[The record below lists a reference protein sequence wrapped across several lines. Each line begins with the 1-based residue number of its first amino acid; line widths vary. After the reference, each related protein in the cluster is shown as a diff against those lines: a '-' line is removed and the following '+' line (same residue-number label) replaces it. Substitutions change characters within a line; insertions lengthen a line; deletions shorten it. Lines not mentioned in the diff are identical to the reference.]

1 MAVSTSAV
9 SAVSAATSRY
19 DCIVI
24 GAGHNG
30 LVCAATLA
38 RGGRSVLVLEA
49 ADRVGGAAPTREFA
63 PGFRVSAGAHLLH
76 LMPADLLRELNLES
90 HGLEWAARAM
100 NTTALVPGGP
110 PLAVGSPQASAPS
123 YAATSSQGS
132 GESASQGLSATDAQA
147 YSEYAGRMRRFAAA
161 LAPIMSR
168 TPPRLGTTAWSD
180 RLALL
185 RMGWQ
190 IRKLG
195 RKDMRELLRIGG
207 MNVYDLLEE
216 NFDSPALKGA
226 LGFDAVLGANFGPRS
241 PGTVLT
247 LLYRLAAESAAGDG
261 GLSQPK
267 GGMGALCAALAKA
280 ATAAGAAIRTSSPVA
295 GILVEDDRVHGVV
308 LESGE
313 RIEAHAVIS
322 SADPK
327 NTFLKLLGPRHLDT
341 GFVRRVNHIRSRG
354 LAAKL
359 HLALN
364 RAPPFSG
371 LDQGAL
377 GGRLLIAPS
386 LQHIEHAY
394 NHAKYG
400 EFSADPVMEITIP
413 TVNDPALAPPGH
425 HVLSAIVQYA
435 PYALKEGWQGGRQR
449 FLDTALD
456 SLERH
461 APGLRGCIVAAELLT
476 PADLETEFRMSGGH
490 WHHGDLA
497 FDQFLMVRPVPGA
510 AQYRTPVNGLFLC
523 GAGCHPGGGVMGVA
537 GRNAARELFTLGAK
551 AS

>member
-1 MAVSTSAV
+1 LSV
-9 SAVSAATSRY
+9 AVSAAPSRY
-19 DCIVI
+19 DCVVI
-24 GAGHNG
+24 GGGHNG

-49 ADRVGGAAPTREFA
+49 AAQVGGAALTREFA

-76 LMPADLLRELNLES
+76 LMPAELLRELRLGA
-90 HGLEWAARAM
+90 HGLEWAAQAM
-100 NTTALVPGGP
+100 TTTALMPGGA
-110 PLAVGSPQASAPS
+110 PLVVGEQQPGSDAAAQSLSAADARAYS
-123 YAATSSQGS
+123 VYAA
-132 GESASQGLSATDAQA
+132 
-147 YSEYAGRMRRFAAA
+147 RMRRFAAA
-161 LAPIMSR
+161 LVPLFSR
-168 TPPRLGTTAWSD
+168 VPPRLGTTAWAD

-185 RMGWQ
+185 RLGWQ

-195 RKDMRELLRIGG
+195 RRDMRELLRIGG

-216 NFDSPALKGA
+216 NFDSAALKGA

-247 LLYRLAAESAAGDG
+247 LLYRLAAESAAGAS

-267 GGMGALCAALAKA
+267 GGMGAVCNALAKA
-280 ATAAGAAIRTSSPVA
+280 ATAAGATIRTGTPVA
-295 GILVEDDRVHGVV
+295 KILVEADRACGVL

-313 RIEAHAVIS
+313 SIGAGRVIS

-327 NTFLKLLGPRHLDT
+327 TTFLRLLGPQHLDT

-371 LDQGAL
+371 VTEAGLR
-377 GGRLLIAPS
+377 GRLLIAPS

-400 EFSADPVMEITIP
+400 EFSASPVMEITVP
-413 TVNDPALAPPGH
+413 TVNDPTLAPPGQ
-425 HVLSAIVQYA
+425 HVLSAILQYA
-435 PYALKEGWQGGRQR
+435 PYALKEGWQSGRQR
-449 FLDTALD
+449 FVDAALD
-456 SLERH
+456 CLEQY
-461 APGLRGCIVAAELLT
+461 APNLRSCVIAAELLT
-476 PADLETEFRMSGGH
+476 PADIENEFRISGGH

-510 AQYRTPVNGLFLC
+510 AQYRTPMDGLFLC

-537 GRNAARELFTLGAK
+537 GRNAAQEILK
-551 AS
+551 SSVKSP

>member
-1 MAVSTSAV
+1 MIVAVP
-9 SAVSAATSRY
+9 AAQSRY
-19 DCIVI
+19 DCVVI
-24 GAGHNG
+24 GGGHNG

-38 RGGRSVLVLEA
+38 RGGRSVLLLEA
-49 ADRVGGAAPTREFA
+49 ADQVGGAALTREFA

-76 LMPADLLRELNLES
+76 LMPADLLRDLRLES
-90 HGLEWAARAM
+90 YGLEWAARGM
-100 NTTALVPGGP
+100 STTALVPGGAR
-110 PLAVGSPQASAPS
+110 LVVGELELGNGASHGLSPQ
-123 YAATSSQGS
+123 
-132 GESASQGLSATDAQA
+132 DAQA
-147 YSEYAGRMRRFAAA
+147 YSVYAARMRRFAAA
-161 LAPIMSR
+161 LVPMFSR
-168 TPPRLGTTAWSD
+168 VPPRLGTTDWSD
-180 RLALL
+180 RLAMLKL
-185 RMGWQ
+185 GWQ
-190 IRKLG
+190 IRRLG
-195 RKDMRELLRIGG
+195 RRDMRELLRIGG

-216 NFDSPALKGA
+216 NFDSAALKGA

-247 LLYRLAAESAAGDG
+247 LLYRLAAESAAGAA

-267 GGMGALCAALAKA
+267 GGMGALCNALAKA
-280 ATAAGAAIRTSSPVA
+280 ASAAGAVIRTAAPVA
-295 GILVEDDRVHGVV
+295 RILVQGDRIAGVV

-313 RIEAHAVIS
+313 SIAAHSVIS

-327 NTFLKLLGPRHLDT
+327 TTFLRLLGARYLDA

-364 RAPPFSG
+364 RLPAFAG
-371 LDQGAL
+371 VGEAHLR
-377 GGRLLIAPS
+377 GRLLIAPS

-400 EFSADPVMEITIP
+400 EFSAAPVMEITVP
-413 TVNDPALAPPGH
+413 TVNDATLAPAGR

-435 PYALKEGWQGGRQR
+435 PYALKAGWQAGKQA
-449 FLDTALD
+449 FMDAALDT
-456 SLERH
+456 LEQFS
-461 APGLRGCIVAAELLT
+461 PGLRGSIVGAELLT
-476 PADLETEFRMSGGH
+476 PEDMEQEFRMSGGH

-510 AQYRTPVNGLFLC
+510 AQYRTPVDGLFLC

-537 GRNAARELFTLGAK
+537 GRNAAQQVLTMGMK
-551 AS
+551 SP